1 MCSSGK
7 RSSPCGKEVESVLP
21 ELKVKG
27 SPEWAG
33 GQVEVRTLQINR
45 ILPPTPP
52 PTSSLKQ
59 VDPGYWVVELLFHSG
74 IFIFPDSKLCME
86 PIQKL
91 VCCLHPVTLGQ
102 PLECVKARLDLCGLA
117 CQGSLISRFTGKYFR
132 GEVSCFAV
140 SCLTPSLQ

>member
-33 GQVEVRTLQINR
+33 GQVEVRTLQVNR

-59 VDPGYWVVELLFHSG
+59 GRPRLLGCGAIVPLWDFY
-74 IFIFPDSKLCME
+74 FPRFKTVHGTHT
-86 PIQKL
+86 K
-91 VCCLHPVTLGQ
+91 T
-102 PLECVKARLDLCGLA
+102 CVLFASSDVKTVSRM
-117 CQGSLISRFTGKYFR
+117 CQGQVRFVRFSLSGF
-132 GEVSCFAV
+132 
-140 SCLTPSLQ
+140 LN